1 MNTTV
6 TKFILERDQAVLV
19 VVDVQERLV
28 PVMDQDRYAEVL
40 RNITF
45 VLKSARLLGVPVVGT
60 EQYPRGIGHMVP
72 DLADACRD
80 KVIEKLTFGCCG
92 EPSFIEH
99 MNSLGRRQAI
109 VVGMEAHVCVFQT
122 VLGLL
127 REGFDVHLVRD
138 GIMSRGESDYLNAL
152 ESARSAGAV
161 VTTSETAVFQ
171 LVKVSSDPQ
180 FKEISALVKARS
192 AKG

>member
-1 MNTTV
+1 
-6 TKFILERDQAVLV
+6 
-19 VVDVQERLV
+19 
-28 PVMDQDRYAEVL
+28 
-40 RNITF
+40 
-45 VLKSARLLGVPVVGT
+45 
-60 EQYPRGIGHMVP
+60 
-72 DLADACRD
+72 
-80 KVIEKLTFGCCG
+80 

-109 VVGMEAHVCVFQT
+109 VVGMEAHVCVYQT

-138 GIMSRGESDYLNAL
+138 SIMSRGEIDYLNAL

-171 LVKVSSDPQ
+171 LVKVSSDPK

>member
-1 MNTTV
+1 MYSPV
-6 TKFILERDQAVLV
+6 SKFILERDQAVLV

-28 PVMDQDRYAEVL
+28 PAMDQDRYAEVL

-109 VVGMEAHVCVFQT
+109 VVGMEAHVCVYQT

-138 GIMSRGESDYLNAL
+138 GIMSRGEIDYLNAL

-192 AKG
+192 GAK

>member
-1 MNTTV
+1 V

-109 VVGMEAHVCVFQT
+109 VVGMEANVCVFQT

-138 GIMSRGESDYLNAL
+138 GIMSRGEIDYLNAL

>member
-6 TKFILERDQAVLV
+6 AKFILERDQAVLV

-138 GIMSRGESDYLNAL
+138 GIMSRGEIDYLNAL

>member
-1 MNTTV
+1 MNNNV
-6 TKFILERDQAVLV
+6 SKFILERDQAVLV

-28 PVMDQDRYAEVL
+28 PAMDQGRYAEVL
-40 RNITF
+40 RNIDF
-45 VLKSARLLGVPVVGT
+45 VLKSARLLEVPVVGT

-72 DLADACRD
+72 ELADACRD

-109 VVGMEAHVCVFQT
+109 VVGMEAHVCVYQT

-138 GIMSRGESDYLNAL
+138 GIMSRGEIDYLNAL

-180 FKEISALVKARS
+180 FKEISAMVKARS
-192 AKG
+192 SVK

>member
-138 GIMSRGESDYLNAL
+138 GIMSRGEIDYLNAL